1 MAGKSKDNSPVFGFP
16 PYHGGT
22 VGDYERRMMK
32 KDVLVLGGGAA
43 GLFCAAEAAKRGR
56 SVAVLEHNSRIGRKI
71 VISGGGRCN
80 FTNLHTSPD
89 HYISQNPRFCISA
102 LRRYTPQDF
111 LSLLQEYAIAWNEK
125 KLGQL
130 FCDEGS
136 MLIVNMLQQRCEESG
151 VEILLNCQIERAEKT
166 THFHVHTS
174 QGILEAD
181 TVIVATGGASLTKV
195 GATDIGYRLA
205 QVFGLMV
212 IPIRPGLVPL
222 IFSGDD
228 FNKWAGLQ
236 GVSIPVSVRC
246 GKVSYEENLLF
257 THNGLSGPAV
267 LQISNHW
274 KKGEDIHVNWFPGTD
289 ARAFLEENRS
299 RAILFGNLLSERFP
313 DRFAQ
318 RFSEIIDKQKPM
330 KQFSPKELDQ
340 VALWLSDWIFK
351 MSETDGYQKA
361 EITVGG
367 VDTREISPK
376 TMESKKIPGLYFI
389 GEVLDVT
396 GELGGYNFQ
405 WAWSSGYAAGQA
417 V

>member
-1 MAGKSKDNSPVFGFP
+1 
-16 PYHGGT
+16 
-22 VGDYERRMMK
+22 MMK

-174 QGILEAD
+174 QEFW
-181 TVIVATGGASLTKV
+181 KP
-195 GATDIGYRLA
+195 
-205 QVFGLMV
+205 
-212 IPIRPGLVPL
+212 IP
-222 IFSGDD
+222 
-228 FNKWAGLQ
+228 
-236 GVSIPVSVRC
+236 
-246 GKVSYEENLLF
+246 
-257 THNGLSGPAV
+257 
-267 LQISNHW
+267 
-274 KKGEDIHVNWFPGTD
+274 
-289 ARAFLEENRS
+289 
-299 RAILFGNLLSERFP
+299 
-313 DRFAQ
+313 
-318 RFSEIIDKQKPM
+318 
-330 KQFSPKELDQ
+330 
-340 VALWLSDWIFK
+340 
-351 MSETDGYQKA
+351 
-361 EITVGG
+361 
-367 VDTREISPK
+367 
-376 TMESKKIPGLYFI
+376 
-389 GEVLDVT
+389 
-396 GELGGYNFQ
+396 
-405 WAWSSGYAAGQA
+405 
-417 V
+417 

>member
-1 MAGKSKDNSPVFGFP
+1 M
-16 PYHGGT
+16 
-22 VGDYERRMMK
+22 
-32 KDVLVLGGGAA
+32 
-43 GLFCAAEAAKRGR
+43 
-56 SVAVLEHNSRIGRKI
+56 
-71 VISGGGRCN
+71 
-80 FTNLHTSPD
+80 
-89 HYISQNPRFCISA
+89 
-102 LRRYTPQDF
+102 
-111 LSLLQEYAIAWNEK
+111 
-125 KLGQL
+125 
-130 FCDEGS
+130 
-136 MLIVNMLQQRCEESG
+136 
-151 VEILLNCQIERAEKT
+151 
-166 THFHVHTS
+166 
-174 QGILEAD
+174 
-181 TVIVATGGASLTKV
+181 IVATGGASLTKV